1 MGKGIITGGSG
12 GLYSDD
18 VTAAKA
24 DVLEGKSTITSDSD
38 DEVVQGTMPLLP
50 ANSDMTNVM
59 LCFDR
64 GSLDFWG
71 KGGAIDSP
79 GQGRGIIVSMRPED
93 GKRYALDINSAFV
106 FMPVPDLR
114 AENIRADKNIAKI
127 QGSIPVIGKIGVAPG
142 NGWFN
147 NEFMFI
153 LNIPQGIYEAQGESW
168 APELRVPI
176 QKVREILGVLAHK
189 IAADESIAGVQG
201 TLPVWNIAISGHGDV
216 MYSWAGEGHY
226 YDHPISGRGVIL
238 RIPNDHIIR
247 GGNWVYL
254 AEPDLIGPNIRQG
267 VNMFGVEGTLP
278 DYSAGRVAFNGAT
291 FDGTLL
297 SGVADKGKEIQ
308 LQPEDYHKSL
318 PYTNYTSNS
327 APHRKF
333 NGIKDGGLHF
343 SVISTDSQYWRSEDY
358 LRTAVFFADS
368 VNMTPFKKLKIG
380 VKFFDG
386 VFKVENY
393 VSDSADF
400 EVGIDIVSVNDL
412 QLRNEGV
419 YKYLFK
425 YVGGVK
431 TTPRRGK
438 VSISNRGDYNHA
450 NNDKVLQ
457 GIYNW
462 QQMYKELDVSDINEQ
477 CFLIAYC
484 LSVTNYSS
492 SYAVASGILNHI
504 EFIN

>member
-1 MGKGIITGGSG
+1 MGKGIIIGNTGGT
-12 GLYSDD
+12 YSED
-18 VTAAKA
+18 VTASKA
-24 DVLEGKSTITSDSD
+24 DVLEGKTTITSDSN
-38 DEVVQGTMPLLP
+38 DEVVQGTMPLLM
-50 ANSDMTNVM
+50 ANSDMINVM
-59 LCFDR
+59 KAYPRVDQ
-64 GSLDFWG
+64 WG
-71 KGGAIDSP
+71 MGGVIDSASM
-79 GQGRGIIVSMRPED
+79 GRGLIVALRPED
-93 GKRYALDINSAFV
+93 GKRYALDTNNVFAFI
-106 FMPVPDLR
+106 PLADLR
-114 AENIRADKNIAKI
+114 AENIRSDKNIGGVQGNI
-127 QGSIPVIGKIGVAPG
+127 QVIGKIGVAPG

-176 QKVREILGVLAHK
+176 GKVREILGILAHK

-201 TLPVWNIAISGHGDV
+201 TLPVWNVTDSGYGD
-216 MYSWAGEGHY
+216 MLYAWANQGHY
-226 YDHPISGRGVIL
+226 VDHPVVGRGIVVRVPNNFVI
-238 RIPNDHIIR
+238 RNA
-247 GGNWVYL
+247 NWVYL
-254 AEPDLIGPNIRQG
+254 AEPDLVASNIRAG
-267 VNMFGVEGTLP
+267 VNMFGVQGTLP

-308 LQPEDYHKSL
+308 LQPEDYHKFL

-368 VNMTPFKKLKIG
+368 VNMKPFKKLKIG

-484 LSVTNYSS
+484 ISVTNYSS